1 MTDNSKDAGVIQ
13 VLVERFEK
21 HRLPRILALKE
32 KVDGGEVLND
42 MDIEY
47 LEEAFEDAQQNKSLL
62 DRHPEWQEISAQVMS
77 LYKQI
82 TGKALENEKG
92 A

>member
-1 MTDNSKDAGVIQ
+1 MIDTSKDAGVIE

-21 HRLPRILALKE
+21 HRLPRIHALQE

-42 MDIEY
+42 MDLEY
-47 LEEAFEDAQQNKSLL
+47 LEEVLEDAHQNKALV
-62 DRHPEWQEISAQVMS
+62 DRHPEWQEISARVIS

-82 TGKALENEKG
+82 TEKALENEKG

>member
-1 MTDNSKDAGVIQ
+1 MIDTSKDAGVIE

-21 HRLPRILALKE
+21 HRLPRILALQE

-42 MDIEY
+42 MDLEY
-47 LEEAFEDAQQNKSLL
+47 LEEVLEDAHQNKSLV
-62 DRHPEWQEISAQVMS
+62 DRHPEWQEISARVIS

-82 TGKALENEKG
+82 TEKALENEKG
-92 A
+92 S

>member
-1 MTDNSKDAGVIQ
+1 MTESSKDAGVIE

-42 MDIEY
+42 MDLEY
-47 LEEAFEDAQQNKSLL
+47 LEEVMEDTHQNKPLA
-62 DRHPEWQEISAQVMS
+62 DRHPEWQEIIAKVIS
-77 LYKQI
+77 LYKEI
-82 TGKALENEKG
+82 TEKALENEKG
-92 A
+92 T